1 MRKNVIAMLGL
12 LVAVLFGLTG
22 CGGGGGS
29 STPQTTAISGTVTFP
44 TSNGTAKVVAA
55 ATTAANLEIRDLT
68 GALVTTVPLTLQSGT
83 ANTYTY
89 PAVNLP
95 IGKDYVLKAVNGSM
109 VMRALVDKAALAGSA
124 TTKNVD
130 NISSTALI
138 VVEKSL
144 SIPAGTLGGSATATQ
159 AQAAAAA
166 VVTLPPA
173 TIESNITTAIAA
185 CTSASA
191 TPTAPQ
197 AQLASLANIVTAAV
211 ASNVDPS
218 AFIAGTATTTTVN
231 AVTYTVSGPVASG
244 PISTS
249 TAGTFATDIAASLP
263 KISSASSTSFTVGTA
278 GNFTV
283 TGTGTLSVSGTLPSG
298 VTFDAATGILSGIPA
313 TGSNSTYT
321 LTFTAASNNLTAT
334 QAFTLTV
341 NPAAATPAGFT
352 TAMLSGKVFIDS
364 HGNTFAFN
372 TDGTFTA
379 SDSPDAKTWSIT
391 SSGQIAVKSP
401 SATTTVTLLSGSLTT
416 GFNVNIA
423 EPGSSINDTLT
434 QKNVTSIIGTWG
446 GYGDPLVQTV
456 IFTFVDSTH
465 FMMVQ
470 SGPSDTGGQ
479 TGLEYGTYTW
489 NAATGTG
496 TFTKTPIFDTN
507 GDWGTSHPPT
517 GTSYSISVN
526 GDTLTIGNAV
536 EGNHQLPRLK
546 SSTTNPVI
554 GGWWNPGA
562 TVLLAFL
569 DDTHF
574 LQAQVGTTDTGGQSG
589 IELGTYAINST
600 THVLS
605 TSPVVDT
612 NGDWG
617 TSNPPV
623 GTTYSISVSGNTLT
637 VSNTVEGSMVAT
649 RLQ

>member
-1 MRKNVIAMLGL
+1 MRKNVIVMLGL
-12 LVAVLFGLTG
+12 FVVVLFGLTG

-44 TSNGTAKVVAA
+44 TSNVAAKVAAA

-109 VMRALVDKAALAGSA
+109 ILRALVDKAVLAGSA

-130 NISSTALI
+130 NITSTALI

-144 SIPAGTLGGSATATQ
+144 SLPAGTLGETATAIQ

-166 VVTLPPA
+166 AVTLPPA

-185 CTSASA
+185 CTSTTG
-191 TPTAPQ
+191 TPTASQ
-197 AQLASLANIVTAAV
+197 AQLASLANIVTAATI
-211 ASNVDPS
+211 SIGDPS
-218 AFIAGTATTTTVN
+218 TFMSGTSTTTTVN
-231 AVTYTVSGPVASG
+231 AVTYTVSGAVASA

-263 KISSASSTSFTVGTA
+263 TISSASSTSFTVGTA
-278 GNFTV
+278 GTFTV
-283 TGTGTLSVSGTLPSG
+283 TGTGNLSVSGTLPSG
-298 VTFDAATGILSGIPA
+298 VTFDTGTGVLSGTPA
-313 TGSNSTYT
+313 TGSNGVYM

-341 NPAAATPAGFT
+341 NPAAATTAGFT

-364 HGNTFAFN
+364 HGTTFAFN

-379 SDSPDAKTWSIT
+379 SDSPDAMTWSIT
-391 SSGQIAVKSP
+391 SSGQIVVKSP

-416 GFNVNIA
+416 GFSVNLA
-423 EPGSSINDTLT
+423 EPGSSINDTMT

-446 GYGDPLVQTV
+446 GYGDPKVQTV
-456 IFTFVDSTH
+456 IFTFTDSTH

-496 TFTKTPIFDTN
+496 TFTKSPIFDTN

-536 EGNHQLPRLK
+536 EGNHQVPRLK
-546 SSTTNPVI
+546 NSATNPVV
-554 GGWWNPGA
+554 GAWWNPDA

-574 LQAQVGTTDTGGQSG
+574 LQAQVGVQDSGGQSG
-589 IELGTYAINST
+589 IELGTYAINPT
-600 THVLS
+600 THALS

-617 TSNPPV
+617 TSNPPA
-623 GTTYSISVSGNTLT
+623 GTTYSI
-637 VSNTVEGSMVAT
+637 
-649 RLQ
+649 